1 MSLNSV
7 TSEQRERFVNGLMT
21 SGRTSYELA
30 VENGMTPST
39 GFCIAR
45 GVLGKELFARR
56 EEKAEDNLGQRL
68 ADLIEAGSG
77 VAQAMDRLKLSRYYG
92 YKIYNRW
99 KKAQGN
105 TLTDLG
111 NGIYVLGEEKD
122 SRTGGEL
129 TLSAG
134 STPVQAVSGEVTVRA
149 SDTVN
154 TGELQE
160 KENTCTVMTG
170 ITVTFMN
177 AEIRYTTALSPE
189 KSVAEIMK
197 NMTGGQ

>member
-111 NGIYVLGEEKD
+111 NGIYVLDEKKD

-134 STPVQAVSGEVTVRA
+134 SPPVQAASGEVTV
-149 SDTVN
+149 STSGTGKMQDSENTDTV
-154 TGELQE
+154 
-160 KENTCTVMTG
+160 MAG